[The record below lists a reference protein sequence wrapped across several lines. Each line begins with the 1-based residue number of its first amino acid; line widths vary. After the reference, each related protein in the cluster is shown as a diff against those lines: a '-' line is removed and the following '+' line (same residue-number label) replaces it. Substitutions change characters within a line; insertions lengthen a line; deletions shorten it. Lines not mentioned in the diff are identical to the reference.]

1 MIEKN
6 EKEGEVKF
14 RLRDTRDVYT
24 LLGECLAL
32 GNDGIGWRRH
42 LVVQLRKLCDADV
55 AFFTDNVFVGEPESP
70 NGWLRPVSIID
81 DWECDDKRHVMW
93 KFVQQGRY
101 ERSPAASMVGNGD
114 AINVASRGDLVSDDQ
129 WYDSTFYR
137 ENMLPTQLDD
147 FVQSVHLA
155 PDGVVQMLSVLRAH
169 GKPSF
174 PRRVVQMI
182 RMIWSELSAWQP
194 DRLAAVNDSVFT
206 TLPKRMLQVLSC
218 LLTGCTVKETAKL
231 LDISV
236 HTAQEYVKRLYKK
249 TGVTSRVALCGHY
262 RDIAATIIAMPLDK
276 YPDHRQ
282 QIHEA
287 TRKPWPAEP
296 GETL

>member
-1 MIEKN
+1 MSEEEI
-6 EKEGEVKF
+6 KERL

-55 AFFTDNVFVGEPESP
+55 AFFADNEIVGNPESP
-70 NGWLRPVSIID
+70 EGWLRPVSIID

-101 ERSPAASMVGNGD
+101 ERSPAASMLGSGA
-114 AINVASRGDLVSDDQ
+114 AITVASRADLVSDNE
-129 WYDSTFYR
+129 WYASDFYR
-137 ENMLPTQLDD
+137 ENMIPTQLDD
-147 FVQSVHLA
+147 FVQSIHLA
-155 PDGVVQMLSVLRAH
+155 PHGVIQMISVQRAH
-169 GKPSF
+169 GKPPFS
-174 PRRVVQMI
+174 RRVVLMLRI
-182 RMIWSELSAWQP
+182 IWNELREWQP
-194 DRLAAVNDSVFT
+194 EKLSGVSDSVFM

-218 LLTGCTVKETAKL
+218 LLTGCTVKETAEL

-249 TGVTSRVALCGHY
+249 AGVTNRSALCTHY
-262 RDIAATIIAMPLDK
+262 RDIAATLIAMPLDK
-276 YPDHRQ
+276 FPDHRQ